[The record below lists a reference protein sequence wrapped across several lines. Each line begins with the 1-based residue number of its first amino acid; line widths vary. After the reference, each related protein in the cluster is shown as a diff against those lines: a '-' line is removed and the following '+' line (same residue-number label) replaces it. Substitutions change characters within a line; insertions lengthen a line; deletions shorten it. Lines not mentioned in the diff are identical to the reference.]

1 MNTAIIVI
9 AILALVLMAVTAVL
23 TFSVRNIATT
33 AKNNTQTVS
42 AQVQSN
48 SEQLQTAN
56 LQIQQTAAMLQAYRQ
71 ETDAQIDGL
80 LRQIN
85 EIVGGNQKS
94 ISELQ
99 DRRLQDMSS
108 KLNNLSIENEQKL
121 DNIRKTMEGN
131 LNRLRE
137 DNTKQLNEMR
147 KTVDEKLQETL
158 ETRITKS
165 FELVNT
171 RLQEVYTGLGE
182 MKDLASG
189 VGDLKKVL
197 SNVKT
202 RGILGEVQLG
212 AILNQILSPD
222 QYEENV
228 ETVPGSGRRVEF
240 AIKLPGDD
248 EGSVYLPID
257 SKFPMD
263 AYMHLTAAQESGERA
278 AVDEA
283 KKNLAN
289 SIKAFAKDIHD
300 KYISIPYTTDFGI
313 MFLPT
318 EGLYAEAVNLGL
330 VEELQNKFK
339 INLAGPTT
347 MAALLNSL
355 QMGFKT
361 LAIQKHSSEV
371 WETLG
376 AVKTEFGKFGDVL
389 TATQTKLNKANED
402 LEKLIGTRT
411 NSIMRKLR
419 SVESLNEFDSRNIL
433 ELDEFGF
440 GDYDD
445 PSDE

>member
-248 EGSVYLPID
+248 DGSVYLPID

-289 SIKAFAKDIHD
+289 SIKAFAKDIHE